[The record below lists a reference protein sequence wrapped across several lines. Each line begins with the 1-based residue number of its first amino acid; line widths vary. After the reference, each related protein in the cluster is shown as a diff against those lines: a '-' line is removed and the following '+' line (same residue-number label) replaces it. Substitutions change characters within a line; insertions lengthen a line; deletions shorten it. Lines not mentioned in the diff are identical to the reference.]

1 MCKETEAKLYAEA
14 IATFALTFIGAG
26 AIWVQGDNVDL
37 LTVAAAHGIVLAVMV
52 TATMNISG
60 AHVNPAI
67 TLGFM
72 ATKRIDNKL
81 GMMYIGAQLGGAILA
96 GGILYSLGAGGVG
109 TPAPGTEVIA
119 VTTQQAILVEAVL
132 TFLLM
137 SAIMGTAVDSR
148 APAGIAGFGIG
159 LTVFADILMG
169 GPLTGAAMN
178 PARWAGT
185 WVFGDMAN
193 QIDIVIYT
201 VGPILGALLGVL
213 LWDKFTNG
221 AAEEE

>member
-96 GGILYSLGAGGVG
+96 GGILYSLGASGVG

-159 LTVFADILMG
+159 LTVFAGILMG

-185 WVFGDMAN
+185 WVFGNMAN
-193 QIDIVIYT
+193 PIDIIIYT